1 MNKIIL
7 ALAAITFLGISAFT
21 VNSKSKEKMSES
33 IYDYKIN
40 SIEGEELKLESFKGK
55 KMLLVNVASE
65 CGFTKQYKDLQELHE
80 KYGDKLTIIGFPCNQ
95 FGGQEPGTETEIKS
109 FCEKNFGVTFQL
121 TEKIDV
127 KGKNQHPIYKW
138 LTEKELNGKEDSSVK
153 WNFHKYLID
162 EEGNYVEEF
171 PSSVNPMSD
180 KITSKL

>member
-1 MNKIIL
+1 MNKFIL
-7 ALAAITFLGISAFT
+7 VIAAITFIGITAFT
-21 VNSKSKEKMSES
+21 VNSKSKDKMSNS
-33 IYDYKIN
+33 IYDYTIN

-95 FGGQEPGTETEIKS
+95 FGGQEPGTETEIKA
-109 FCEKNFGVTFQL
+109 FCEKNFGVSFQL

-138 LTEKELNGKEDSSVK
+138 LTDEKLNGKEDSSVK

-162 EEGNYVEEF
+162 EEGDYVEAF
-171 PSSVNPMSD
+171 SSSVNPMSD
-180 KITSKL
+180 KITSQL